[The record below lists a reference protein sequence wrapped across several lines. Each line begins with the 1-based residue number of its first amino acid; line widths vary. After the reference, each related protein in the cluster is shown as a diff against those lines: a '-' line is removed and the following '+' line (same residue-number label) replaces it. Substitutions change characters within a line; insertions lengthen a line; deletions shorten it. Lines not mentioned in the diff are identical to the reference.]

1 MLTRYYMRH
10 RMRLRQMSWGVPMD
24 DAKRRLTRGDLQILQ
39 MLWREQRVTIAGAHQ
54 ALGRPIGYSTVQTR
68 LNRLVD
74 KGLVRK
80 TKETPT
86 RYEAAIQPEDVM
98 ESELRTLVQDVSGG
112 VVPLVAQLFRE
123 HQPSASELD
132 EIRQLIRQAET
143 RLEKKPRR

>member
-1 MLTRYYMRH
+1 MTFVMDRVVRGDA
-10 RMRLRQMSWGVPMD
+10 MSK
-24 DAKRRLTRGDLQILQ
+24 AKRRLTQGELQILQ

-54 ALGRPIGYSTVQTR
+54 ALGEPIGYSTMQTR
-68 LNRLVD
+68 LNRLVE

-86 RYEAAIQPEDVM
+86 RYEAAIQPKDVV

-123 HQPSASELD
+123 HQPSAAELH
-132 EIRQLIRQAET
+132 EIRQLIQQAET
-143 RLEKKPRR
+143 RLEKKLRH

>member
-1 MLTRYYMRH
+1 
-10 RMRLRQMSWGVPMD
+10 MSK
-24 DAKRRLTRGDLQILQ
+24 AKRRLTQGELQILQ

-54 ALGRPIGYSTVQTR
+54 ALGEPIGYSTMQTR
-68 LNRLVD
+68 LNRLVE

-86 RYEAAIQPEDVM
+86 RYEATIQPEDVM

-123 HQPSASELD
+123 HQPTAGELD
-132 EIRQLIRQAET
+132 EIRRLIEQAEG
-143 RLEKKPRR
+143 RLEPKRKR

>member
-1 MLTRYYMRH
+1 
-10 RMRLRQMSWGVPMD
+10 MSWSASMNN
-24 DAKRRLTRGDLQILQ
+24 ANRRLTRGDLQILQ

-54 ALGRPIGYSTVQTR
+54 ALAQPIGYSTVQTR
-68 LNRLVD
+68 LNRLVG

-86 RYEAAIQPEDVM
+86 RYEAAIQPQDVM
-98 ESELRTLVQDVSGG
+98 ESELRTLVQEVSGG

-123 HQPSASELD
+123 HQPSATELD

-143 RLEKKPRR
+143 RLEQQPR

>member
-1 MLTRYYMRH
+1 MNN
-10 RMRLRQMSWGVPMD
+10 
-24 DAKRRLTRGDLQILQ
+24 ANRRLTRGDLQILQ

-54 ALGRPIGYSTVQTR
+54 ALAQPIGYSTVQTR
-68 LNRLVD
+68 LNRLVE

-86 RYEAAIQPEDVM
+86 RYEAAIQPEDVL

-123 HQPSASELD
+123 HQPSATELD
-132 EIRQLIRQAET
+132 EIRQLIQQAET

>member
-1 MLTRYYMRH
+1 
-10 RMRLRQMSWGVPMD
+10 MD
-24 DAKRRLTRGDLQILQ
+24 NANRRLTRGDLQILQ

-54 ALGRPIGYSTVQTR
+54 SLAQPIGYSTVQTR
-68 LNRLVD
+68 LNRLVS

-86 RYEAAIQPEDVM
+86 RYEAVIQPQDVV

-123 HQPSASELD
+123 HQPSAMELD

-143 RLEKKPRR
+143 RLERKPRR

>member
-1 MLTRYYMRH
+1 MRNA
-10 RMRLRQMSWGVPMD
+10 S
-24 DAKRRLTRGDLQILQ
+24 RRLTRGDLQILQ
-39 MLWREQRVTIAGAHQ
+39 MLWREERVTIAGAHQ
-54 ALGRPIGYSTVQTR
+54 ALGQPIGYSTVQTR
-68 LNRLVD
+68 LNRLVA

-86 RYEAAIQPEDVM
+86 RYQAAIQPEDVV

-143 RLEKKPRR
+143 RLERKPRR

>member
-1 MLTRYYMRH
+1 MKNN
-10 RMRLRQMSWGVPMD
+10 P
-24 DAKRRLTRGDLQILQ
+24 KRRLTRGDLQILQ
-39 MLWREQRVTIAGAHQ
+39 MLWREDRVTIAGAHQ
-54 ALGRPIGYSTVQTR
+54 ALGQPIGYSTVQTR

-86 RYEAAIQPEDVM
+86 RYAAAIQPHDVM

-123 HQPSASELD
+123 HQPSATELD
-132 EIRQLIRQAET
+132 EIRQLIQQAET
-143 RLEKKPRR
+143 RLEQKRRR

>member
-1 MLTRYYMRH
+1 MKKD
-10 RMRLRQMSWGVPMD
+10 S
-24 DAKRRLTRGDLQILQ
+24 KRRLTRGDLQILQ

-54 ALGRPIGYSTVQTR
+54 ALGRQIGYSTVQTR
-68 LNRLVD
+68 LNRLVE

-86 RYEAAIQPEDVM
+86 RYEAAIQPADVV
-98 ESELRTLVQDVSGG
+98 ESELRTLVQEVSGG

-123 HQPSASELD
+123 HQPSRTELD

-143 RLEKKPRR
+143 RHEQKRRR

>member
-1 MLTRYYMRH
+1 MN
-10 RMRLRQMSWGVPMD
+10 
-24 DAKRRLTRGDLQILQ
+24 DAARRLTRGDLQILQ

-54 ALGRPIGYSTVQTR
+54 ALGQPIGYSTVQTR

-132 EIRQLIRQAET
+132 EIRHLIRQAET

>member
-1 MLTRYYMRH
+1 MK
-10 RMRLRQMSWGVPMD
+10 MD
-24 DAKRRLTRGDLQILQ
+24 DKRRLTRGDLQILQ
-39 MLWREQRVTIAGAHQ
+39 MLWRQERVTIAGAHQ
-54 ALGRPIGYSTVQTR
+54 ALGLPISYSTVQTR
-68 LNRLVD
+68 LNRLVG

-86 RYEAAIQPEDVM
+86 RYEAAIQPQDVV

-123 HQPSASELD
+123 HQPSRAELD

-143 RLEKKPRR
+143 RHEQRRRR

>member
-1 MLTRYYMRH
+1 MKN
-10 RMRLRQMSWGVPMD
+10 
-24 DAKRRLTRGDLQILQ
+24 ANRRLTRGELQILQ

-54 ALGRPIGYSTVQTR
+54 ALAQPIGYSTVQTR
-68 LNRLVD
+68 LNRLVQ

-86 RYEAAIQPEDVM
+86 RYEAAIQPEDVV

-123 HQPSASELD
+123 HQPSATELD

-143 RLEKKPRR
+143 RLERKPRR

>member
-1 MLTRYYMRH
+1 M
-10 RMRLRQMSWGVPMD
+10 PMNN
-24 DAKRRLTRGDLQILQ
+24 ANRRLTRGELQILQ
-39 MLWREQRVTIAGAHQ
+39 MLWREERVTIAGAHQ
-54 ALGRPIGYSTVQTR
+54 ALAEPIGYSTVQTR
-68 LNRLVD
+68 LNRLVA

-86 RYEAAIQPEDVM
+86 RYEAAIQPQDVV

-132 EIRQLIRQAET
+132 DIRRLIQQAET
-143 RLEKKPRR
+143 RLEQKPRR

>member
-1 MLTRYYMRH
+1 MKNN
-10 RMRLRQMSWGVPMD
+10 S
-24 DAKRRLTRGDLQILQ
+24 KRRLTRGDLQILQ

-54 ALGRPIGYSTVQTR
+54 PLGQPIGYSTVQTR

-80 TKETPT
+80 TNETPT
-86 RYEAAIQPEDVM
+86 RYEAVIQPHDVV

-123 HQPSASELD
+123 HQPSATELD
-132 EIRQLIRQAET
+132 EIRQLIQQAET
-143 RLEKKPRR
+143 RLEQKRRR